1 MSNLITSALEGQSAA
16 SNPDAAKKSFFLDVI
31 EGLSKSEKALEP
43 KYFYD
48 ERGSQLFDEIT
59 QLEEYYPTRT
69 ETGIL
74 RRHAGELA
82 DIIGPEADLIEFG
95 SGSSVK
101 VRILLDALDGL
112 RSYVPVDIS
121 AEHLLHAAE
130 DLAEDYPN
138 VTIIPVAADFTQRFD
153 LPKEIKGG
161 TYVGFFPGSTIGN
174 FVPEQAV
181 AFLKTAAETL
191 GHGGTLIIG
200 VDLKKDVNTLE
211 AAYND
216 AKGVTAEFNLNVL
229 ERINRE
235 LGGNFQLDQFDH
247 DAIYNEDAGRIEM
260 HLRSTEDQTVRVN
273 GHTFEFQ
280 EDETIH
286 TESSYKYSVAEFHA
300 LAAEAGFGAVK
311 VWTDPDDLFSLHYL
325 QVGR

>member
-1 MSNLITSALEGQSAA
+1 MS
-16 SNPDAAKKSFFLDVI
+16 DVVA
-31 EGLSKSEKALEP
+31 GLSKSDKALEP

-59 QLEEYYPTRT
+59 QLDEYYPTRT

-74 RRHAGELA
+74 NHNAGELA
-82 DIIGPEADLIEFG
+82 AIIGPEADLIEFG

-101 VRILLDALDGL
+101 VRILLDSLDGL

-121 AEHLLHAAE
+121 TEHLLQAAE
-130 DLAEDYPN
+130 DLAKDYPE
-138 VTIIPVAADFTQRFD
+138 VTIIPVAADFTERFD
-153 LPKEIKGG
+153 LPAELSGG
-161 TYVGFFPGSTIGN
+161 TRVGFFPGSTIGN
-174 FVPEQAV
+174 FLPDQAV

-191 GHGGTLIIG
+191 GVGGTLIIG
-200 VDLKKDVNTLE
+200 VDLKKDISTLE

-229 ERINRE
+229 KRINRE
-235 LGGNFQLDQFDH
+235 LDGDFQLDQFDH
-247 DAIYNEDAGRIEM
+247 DAIYNADAGRIEM

-280 EDETIH
+280 ADETIH
-286 TESSYKYSVAEFHA
+286 TESSYKYSVDEFHA
-300 LAAEAGFGAVK
+300 LAARAGFEAVK
-311 VWTDPDDLFSLHYL
+311 VWTDSDDLFSLHYL
-325 QVGR
+325 QVVR